1 MENPDQQ
8 DIRSRHLRITEPSP
22 WVRRFASLIPRQG
35 PSGGAVLDLAAGG
48 GRHARFLK
56 GLGFPVTAVDRE
68 TSALSDLA
76 TGGVEIIEADLEA
89 GASVFAD
96 GGALAGRVF
105 AGVCVI
111 NYLHRPLMAGIAAAL
126 EPGGVL
132 IYETFARGNEDF
144 VRPRNPDHLLKS
156 GELLELVQGRLQVVA
171 YEHGIIKGADIEGV
185 KQRICAVNDLSSSE
199 RDDNEP
205 PPHPVR
211 RGDDVGN
218 SR

>member
-22 WVRRFASLIPRQG
+22 WVRRFQSLIPKQG
-35 PSGGAVLDLAAGG
+35 PSGGAVLDLAAGN

-56 GLGFPVTAVDRE
+56 GLGFPVTAVDRD
-68 TSALSDLA
+68 TSALSDLV
-76 TGGVEIIEADLEA
+76 TDGVEIIEADLEA
-89 GASVFAD
+89 GAGVFEE

-156 GELLELVQGRLQVVA
+156 GELLDLVQGRLQVVA
-171 YEHGIIKGADIEGV
+171 YEHGIIKAADIEGV
-185 KQRICAVNDLSSSE
+185 KQRICAVNDLSSST

-205 PPHPVR
+205 PPHQVSQN
-211 RGDDVGN
+211 V
-218 SR
+218 